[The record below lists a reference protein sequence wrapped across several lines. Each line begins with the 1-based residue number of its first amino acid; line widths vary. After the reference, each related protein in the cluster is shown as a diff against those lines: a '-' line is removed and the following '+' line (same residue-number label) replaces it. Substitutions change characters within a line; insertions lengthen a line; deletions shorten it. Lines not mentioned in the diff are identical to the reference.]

1 MKIYNGA
8 TSRGRVKL
16 AIFDWAGTTVD
27 FGCQAPVEAF
37 VAGFK
42 AKGIEMDALT
52 ARGPMGMEK
61 RDHIKKLTEL
71 PVVVNR
77 WREVHGRAIH
87 EEDIDSMYNE
97 FVPHLLAILKDKTRL
112 IPGVRDA
119 STALKKMGIKIGSTT
134 GYFKEAADLVSA
146 AAAEQGFRPEVSV
159 CSTDVAHGRPHPWM
173 IYRVMEAFNI
183 YPPAQVVN
191 IGDTEV
197 DMKAAQNAGVWAVGV
212 AATGNEMGL
221 TETQLRGL
229 DSTTRNLKL
238 AAIQEKLYE
247 AGAHWV
253 IDTLDELPSIIEEID
268 NLLENGHTP

>member
-1 MKIYNGA
+1 
-8 TSRGRVKL
+8 VKL

-27 FGCQAPVEAF
+27 FGCQAPVDAF

-42 AKGIEMDALT
+42 AKGIDMDGQT
-52 ARGPMGMEK
+52 AREPMGMEK
-61 RDHIKKLTEL
+61 RDHIKTLAQL
-71 PVVVNR
+71 P
-77 WREVHGRAIH
+77 EVESQWQQIYGRPVR
-87 EEDIDSMYNE
+87 EEDIDSMYND
-97 FVPHLLAILKDKTRL
+97 FVPHLLDVLKDNTRL

-146 AAAEQGFRPEVSV
+146 AAAEQGFRPEVSI
-159 CSTDVAHGRPHPWM
+159 SSSDVAHGRPHPWM

-183 YPPAQVVN
+183 CPPAQVVN
-191 IGDTEV
+191 IGDTKI
-197 DMKAAQNAGVWAVGV
+197 DIKTAQNAGVWAVGV

-221 TETQLRGL
+221 TEAEWRGI
-229 DSTTRNLKL
+229 DATTRNMKL

-268 NLLENGHTP
+268 NLLANGHTP